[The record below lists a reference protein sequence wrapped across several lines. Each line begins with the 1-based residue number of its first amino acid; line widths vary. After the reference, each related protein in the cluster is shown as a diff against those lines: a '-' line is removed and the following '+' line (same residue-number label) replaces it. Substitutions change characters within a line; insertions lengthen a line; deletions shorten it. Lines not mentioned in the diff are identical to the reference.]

1 MAREGGSLRTRLLL
15 SGLAGMLLAA
25 VAVAALLGAAFE
37 RTLLG
42 AFDRRLSDELLTIAG
57 QVTADGGG
65 QSRMRGEP
73 PDTRYARVFSGH
85 YWAVTAEGREFRSR
99 SLWDARLPALEG
111 LKSGNG
117 GSIDFGT
124 LTGPLGQT
132 LRAASR
138 NIDVAGVDG
147 PVRISVASDVGDTLA
162 EIERFRLQAG
172 IAGALVAAA
181 LLLVLALQTG
191 FGLRP
196 LREIRQALEAL
207 RRGDTR
213 KLDSGGFPREIRPLA
228 DELNAVLVH
237 HERMVER
244 ARVGAGDLAH
254 ALKTPLSVM
263 LAAAERT
270 DANLGAVV
278 REQAAKI
285 RHDVERH
292 LAIST
297 PADRQSR
304 TRVAEVAG
312 SLVELLSTLY
322 AERGLVID
330 VEIDERLSFHGSRAD
345 LGDMLGNLMDNA
357 CKWARHR
364 IRVLA
369 RAGGGVL
376 HISVIDDGPGIADA
390 DLATAM
396 RRGARLDERTPGSG
410 LGLSITAALAAS
422 YDGELQL
429 EGNTPAG
436 GLRASLS
443 LPGGRAE

>member
-1 MAREGGSLRTRLLL
+1 
-15 SGLAGMLLAA
+15 MLLAA

-65 QSRMRGEP
+65 QARMRGEP
-73 PDTRYARVFSGH
+73 LDTRYARVFSGH
-85 YWAVTAEGREFRSR
+85 YWTVTAAGRDFRSR
-99 SLWDARLPALEG
+99 SLWDARLPAAKG
-111 LKSGNG
+111 LHGGNG
-117 GSIDFGT
+117 GSIDYGT

-138 NIDVAGVDG
+138 DIDVAGVEG
-147 PVRISVASDVGDTLA
+147 PVRISVASDVGDTLE

-213 KLDSGGFPREIRPLA
+213 KLDNAGFPREIRPLA
-228 DELNAVLVH
+228 EELNAVLVH

-244 ARVGAGDLAH
+244 ARAGAGDLAH

-270 DANLGAVV
+270 DPDLGAVV

-304 TRVAEVAG
+304 THVAEVAS
-312 SLVELLSTLY
+312 SLVELLATLY
-322 AERGLVID
+322 TQRGLVID
-330 VEIDERLSFHGSRAD
+330 VEIDKRLVFHGSRAD

-369 RAGGGVL
+369 RAGDAAL

-390 DLATAM
+390 DVATAM

-422 YDGELQL
+422 YDGALQL
-429 EGNTPAG
+429 EANTPAG
-436 GLRASLS
+436 LHASLS